1 MKPLDYHKS
10 YCSVLK
16 HKTLLWIINLTE
28 RIQSTSY
35 MNTGGTPC
43 NERSKNLFLMT
54 SNYYM
59 YLSHTFK
66 LMNYIHNVT
75 RLSILRVTQNF
86 LSSFHFQKRMK
97 CLRMS
102 HTL

>member
-1 MKPLDYHKS
+1 MKPLVYHKS

-16 HKTLLWIINLTE
+16 HKTLLWVINLTE

-43 NERSKNLFLMT
+43 NERSNNLFLMT
-54 SNYYM
+54 SNYF
-59 YLSHTFK
+59 LSHTFK
-66 LMNYIHNVT
+66 LMNYILNVT
-75 RLSILRVTQNF
+75 RPSISRVRQDF